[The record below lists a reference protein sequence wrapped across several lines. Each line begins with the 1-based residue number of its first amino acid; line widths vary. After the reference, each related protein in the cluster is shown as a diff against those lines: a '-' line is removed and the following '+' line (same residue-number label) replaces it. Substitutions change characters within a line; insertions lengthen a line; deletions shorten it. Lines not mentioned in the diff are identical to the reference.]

1 MKLERKIDVF
11 GALAILL
18 FGSVLG
24 GFVTYNQMNDR
35 FSALEHKV
43 SNLQEQQQ
51 VVYINGSND
60 EQALVSLYQQVEGS
74 TVSINTIGG
83 NRSQGSGFV
92 YSKNGYIV
100 TNYHVIKG
108 AKRIEVIF
116 DDGTKRKAK
125 VVGKDVYNDLA
136 VLKVDKKGLNPLP
149 LANSSKV
156 MRGQTAVAI
165 GNPFGLSGTM
175 TAGIV
180 SAKNRNIRT
189 EGGFSIPNVIQTDAA
204 INPGNSGGPL
214 INIHGEVIGVNTAIQ
229 SSTGTFNGVGFA
241 IPSNTVRR
249 VVDNLIEKGEYD
261 HSWIGVSG
269 LTVNS
274 DIVKGMNLSTNDG
287 FLVMTVV
294 NGSPADEA
302 NLQGATRNETING
315 LKYALGGDVIT
326 AINGTEMKGIGD
338 ILSYLSKETRPG
350 DKVVLTVIRDGE
362 KKEIPL
368 VLAPRPKD

>member
-1 MKLERKIDVF
+1 MDTGRKIDLF
-11 GALAILL
+11 GVAAVLL
-18 FGSVLG
+18 FGAVLG
-24 GFVTYNQMNDR
+24 TVFTYNHVDSRIDSLENKVDR
-35 FSALEHKV
+35 IEGQK
-43 SNLQEQQQ
+43 
-51 VVYINGSND
+51 VVYINGTSRG
-60 EQALVSLYQQVEGS
+60 QSLVSLYQEVEGS
-74 TVSINTIGG
+74 TVSINAIGSG
-83 NRSQGSGFV
+83 RSQGSGFV
-92 YSKNGYIV
+92 YSKKGYIV
-100 TNYHVIKG
+100 TNQHVIEG
-108 AKRIEVIF
+108 ADKVEVIF
-116 DDGTKRKAK
+116 NDGTRKKAK

-156 MRGQTAVAI
+156 RRGQTAVAI

-249 VVDNLIEKGEYD
+249 VVENLIDKGEYE

-269 LTVNS
+269 LDVNS
-274 DIVKGMNLSTNDG
+274 EIADAMNLSTNDG
-287 FLVMTVV
+287 FLVMEVV

-315 LKYALGGDVIT
+315 IKYALGGDVIT

-350 DKVVLTVIRDGE
+350 DKVILTVIREGE
-362 KKEIPL
+362 RKEIPL

>member
-1 MKLERKIDVF
+1 MDTGRKIDLF
-11 GALAILL
+11 GVAAVLL
-18 FGSVLG
+18 FGAVLG
-24 GFVTYNQMNDR
+24 TVFTYNHVDSRIDSLENKVDR
-35 FSALEHKV
+35 IEGQK
-43 SNLQEQQQ
+43 
-51 VVYINGSND
+51 VVYINGTSR
-60 EQALVSLYQQVEGS
+60 EQSLVSLYQEVEGS
-74 TVSINTIGG
+74 TVSINAIGSG
-83 NRSQGSGFV
+83 RSQGSGFV
-92 YSKNGYIV
+92 YSKKGFIV
-100 TNYHVIKG
+100 TNQHVIEG
-108 AKRIEVIF
+108 ADKVEVIF
-116 DDGTKRKAK
+116 NDGTRKKAK
-125 VVGKDVYNDLA
+125 VVGKDVYNDIA

-156 MRGQTAVAI
+156 RRGQTAVAI

-189 EGGFSIPNVIQTDAA
+189 EGGFSIPKVIQTDAA

-249 VVDNLIEKGEYD
+249 VVENLIDKGEYE

-269 LTVNS
+269 LDVNS
-274 DIVKGMNLSTNDG
+274 EIADAMNLSTNDG
-287 FLVMTVV
+287 FLVMEVV

-315 LKYALGGDVIT
+315 IKYALGGDVIT

-350 DKVVLTVIRDGE
+350 DKVILTVIREGE
-362 KKEIPL
+362 RKEIPL